1 MPVQKFRG
9 NYAPRYG
16 KSCEKETAEA
26 YTKMT
31 GDALTNVGLIV
42 HPSSPWLGYIPD
54 GIIFKEAVPAILLE
68 VKSSL
73 HGKNVKAAELVEDK
87 KLSYVKLQG
96 QTAVLNP
103 RHSYFS
109 QVQLGMFLL
118 NLSATH
124 FMIYSKLEPLIIT
137 VHRCDDYIDKL
148 VRKLQF
154 VYFKRRLPKLPEAV

>member
-1 MPVQKFRG
+1 MLVEKFRG
-9 NYAPRYG
+9 NYATRYG
-16 KSCEKETAEA
+16 KSCEKEAAEA
-26 YTKMT
+26 YTKIT
-31 GDALTNVGLIV
+31 GDAVTNVGLIV
-42 HPSSPWLGYIPD
+42 HPSLPWLGYSPD

-68 VKSSL
+68 VKSPL
-73 HGKNVKAAELVEDK
+73 HGKNVKAAELVQDK
-87 KLSYVKLQG
+87 KLSYVKE
-96 QTAVLNP
+96 TAVLNP

-118 NLSATH
+118 NLSVTH

-154 VYFKRRLPKLPEAV
+154 VYFKCLLPKLAEAV